1 MNNTTN
7 TETSS
12 PSTVHPF
19 TAAGLGQ
26 APFRYIG
33 AVAQDLCYGQVIL
46 NREEY
51 QRTGIALTTA
61 PGGSCAYCGNYIV
74 NMFNVKSA
82 DGKVFHVG
90 SDCIEKVYG
99 PTHQIVRAVAK
110 VVADRTKARKAAR
123 DAAKIEEAV
132 ELLTRDNV
140 RAKLAETA
148 HPNAFRANTYGD
160 TQLNWAEFMIAHAG
174 TAGKL
179 RAAHQ
184 ILKAFEALDIV

>member
-33 AVAQDLCYGQVIL
+33 AEVQDLCYGQAVIAG
-46 NREEY
+46 RD
-51 QRTGIALTTA
+51 GIGPMVTTK
-61 PGGSCAYCGNYIV
+61 PGGTCAYCGNYIL

-99 PTHQIVRAVAK
+99 PTHKIVRAVAK

-132 ELLTRDNV
+132 QLLARNDV

-160 TQLNWAEFMIAHAG
+160 TLLNWAEFLIAHGG

-184 ILKAFEALDIV
+184 ISKAFEALDIV